1 MTYTEYKDFLSKQES
16 LAEADKTLLLTL
28 IEILESPKAEGGR
41 IALSKP
47 PLEWVREAL
56 AKSPVQEAPLTH
68 EIAIKSRAIRLPH
81 EDPADRCIAATAL
94 EYEFTLITEDSYL
107 K

>member
-1 MTYTEYKDFLSKQES
+1 MKAVLQDSQHRLFLSPITIWE
-16 LAEADKTLLLTL
+16 TLLL
-28 IEILESPKAEGGR
+28 AEKKR

-81 EDPADRCIAATAL
+81 EDPADRFIAATAL

-107 K
+107 KQSVQISIFR